1 MRRPSELPTPGDERR
16 KPMDG
21 WRRADPASVQGGP
34 QIYADRL
41 WAGCHFLYL
50 RLSLKSADHSSLRAV
65 YIVIFCFPPNWSGGT
80 FTGSFDLLLSTD
92 AANGT
97 IHYTLDGTHPIGP
110 LPVAIAQAVF
120 IVHHELGD

>member
-1 MRRPSELPTPGDERR
+1 MPTSSTNAGGSNNAIKILSKESSPSLLTSPG
-16 KPMDG
+16 
-21 WRRADPASVQGGP
+21 
-34 QIYADRL
+34 IYAWDS
-41 WAGCHFLYL
+41 FLFL
-50 RLSLKSADHSSLRAV
+50 RVSVKSADYSSLRAV